1 MLFRKDIEPRCCYC
15 AKGASIGEEQ
25 IACMHKGIVPAGH
38 HCRKF
43 EYDPLKRTP
52 PQPAAP
58 DFSKFKDE
66 DFVL

>member
-43 EYDPLKRTP
+43 EYDPLKRIP
-52 PQPAAP
+52 HRAPKQAAHTAEE
-58 DFSKFKDE
+58 FSLD
-66 DFVL
+66 